1 MKTRVD
7 ARYSTPVICLKPKPV
22 NTEFAGFFSCRK
34 RHLVFIWTLQARKDA
49 AEAAKPTV
57 NTPEQAKEL
66 ERQALEKNPVT
77 KLSPEQNNAVQSSTE
92 GKKYV
97 NNTSLDNSEKS
108 DKIKEVGIDNV
119 TGENATIDERKFTEY
134 ALNPEK
140 QPDKARAFEMALGYN
155 LKNYESLK
163 KQIREG
169 FKRDNLIG
177 KGSNAQGNKYEML
190 YEIYGLNGKTAKVLT
205 AWLDDIYDQKD
216 FHLTSLYV
224 DE

>member
-1 MKTRVD
+1 MAQAQQKQKEKELQEHIDRVNEEYGKPNAPVLVRD
-7 ARYSTPVICLKPKPV
+7 SDKEKVYASNYTPP
-22 NTEFAGFFSCRK
+22 
-34 RHLVFIWTLQARKDA
+34 
-49 AEAAKPTV
+49 
-57 NTPEQAKEL
+57 QAKQDAPQQPQDNSEG
-66 ERQALEKNPVT
+66 NS
-77 KLSPEQNNAVQSSTE
+77 SPKQNSAVQSGTE
-92 GKKYV
+92 GKKNV